1 MKTVKNIFVVAMFM
15 LSAGLT
21 GSVMANM
28 DTEAQAKFYVPVDS
42 GCGDD

>member
-1 MKTVKNIFVVAMFM
+1 MKTVKTMFFVVMFM
-15 LSAGLT
+15 LSAGFT

-28 DTEAQAKFYVPVDS
+28 DTEAQAKFYVPQDS